1 MLRTKAKSTP
11 QPILLLCI
19 AMICY
24 CACSA
29 RAWATDVAP
38 GAATSVAPATS
49 GASGDLA
56 AEPSLHFDIASQPLQ
71 SALESY
77 GAFTDV
83 SLLYD
88 SSLTAGRV
96 SAPVQGDMTAR
107 AALRVLL
114 EGSGLAARYTGAKTV
129 ALVPLRRSLPDS
141 ADDIQIEANAAR
153 RYFGLVQARVHD
165 AFCAQPVLAQ
175 GARRI
180 ALRLWIDASGRIGP
194 VGLLGSSG
202 DSTIDRLA
210 VGALQ
215 GVSVGEPVPPSLAQP
230 FTFVI
235 LPKASGRS
243 WGCSAANDATAVTP
257 DKPPRTGG
265 RNGR

>member
-1 MLRTKAKSTP
+1 M
-11 QPILLLCI
+11 
-19 AMICY
+19 
-24 CACSA
+24 
-29 RAWATDVAP
+29 P
-38 GAATSVAPATS
+38 GASS
-49 GASGDLA
+49 DRA

-77 GAFTDV
+77 GAFADV

-96 SAPVQGDMTAR
+96 AAPVQGDMTAR
-107 AALRVLL
+107 AALSRLL

-129 ALVPLRRSLPDS
+129 ALVPLRRSLSDS

-194 VGLLGSSG
+194 VSLLGSSG
-202 DSTIDRLA
+202 DSAVDKLA
-210 VGALQ
+210 LGALQ

-243 WGCSAANDATAVTP
+243 WDCRAANDPASATP
-257 DKPPRTGG
+257 DTPRRAGG